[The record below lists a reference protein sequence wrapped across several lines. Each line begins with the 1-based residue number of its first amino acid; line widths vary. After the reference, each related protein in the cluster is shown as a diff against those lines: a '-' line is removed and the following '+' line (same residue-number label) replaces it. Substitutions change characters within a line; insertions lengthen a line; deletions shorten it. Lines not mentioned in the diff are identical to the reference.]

1 MDNYAVFT
9 DEQLFSLLGEDDEAA
24 FNVLFERYRSKLY
37 YYILRHTKSPEIA
50 EEIVIDIFTKL
61 WKGRK
66 LAGQIR
72 EPAAFFH
79 KVGYYKA
86 MDFLRTAARHSRLK
100 QAYIDRVEHAGEKK
114 PDDLLIDS
122 EAREWLLRAINQL
135 PPQRKLIY
143 LLSREEGMSHEKIAQ
158 TLQLS
163 RSTINNAIVSASQS
177 IVRYLKNSAPGKA
190 ALTFLLFFF
199 IAQ

>member
-1 MDNYAVFT
+1 MDSYST
-9 DEQLFSLLGEDDEAA
+9 CSDEQLFSFLEQDSEAA
-24 FNVLFERYRSKLY
+24 FNVLFERYRNKLY

-66 LAGQIR
+66 LAGHIR

-86 MDFLRTAARHSRLK
+86 IDFLRTTARHSRLK
-100 QAYIDRVEHAGEKK
+100 QAYIDRVEHASEKK
-114 PDDLLIDS
+114 PDDLLIDAES
-122 EAREWLLRAINQL
+122 RELLLRAINQL

-143 LLSREEGMSHEKIAQ
+143 RLSREEGLSHEEIAQ

-163 RSTINNAIVSASQS
+163 RSTINNAIVSASHS
-177 IVRYLKNSAPGKA
+177 IVRYLKNSAPGRA
-190 ALTFLLFFF
+190 ALTIFLIFF
-199 IAQ
+199 

>member
-1 MDNYAVFT
+1 MDNYAAFT
-9 DEQLFSLLGEDDEAA
+9 DEQLLAFLEKDSEAA
-24 FNVLFERYRSKLY
+24 FNALFERYRNKLY

-50 EEIVIDIFTKL
+50 EEIVIDIFMKL

-66 LAGQIR
+66 LAGHIR

-86 MDFLRTAARHSRLK
+86 MDFLRTTARHSRLQ
-100 QAYIDRVEHAGEKK
+100 QAYIDRAERAGETK
-114 PDDLLIDS
+114 PDDLLIDV
-122 EAREWLLRAINQL
+122 EARELLLRAINQL

-143 LLSREEGMSHEKIAQ
+143 QLSREEGLSHEEIAQ
-158 TLQLS
+158 TLKLS
-163 RSTINNAIVSASQS
+163 RSTVNNAIVSASRS

-190 ALTFLLFFF
+190 ALSVLIIFL
-199 IAQ
+199 